1 MQDFQNIWPT
11 LRNSFLPPLLPPVL
25 PPPPPNVPAF
35 SRLEAELPA
44 VVGAANIST
53 SSAKK
58 TKEKVLDGLIRL
70 HISKV
75 NVILVCLYFRHL
87 LHPIQNYKI

>member
-1 MQDFQNIWPT
+1 LNFKKWVKSIQIAGYNDMRTVRQICQKRWLT
-11 LRNSFLPPLLPPVL
+11 LLNSFLPPLLPPPVL
-25 PPPPPNVPAF
+25 PPPPKVPAF

-58 TKEKVLDGLIRL
+58 TKEKVLDGLNSSS
-70 HISKV
+70 HFKG
-75 NVILVCLYFRHL
+75 
-87 LHPIQNYKI
+87 